1 MAIFGINLK
10 WFDGFFLSMLATTII
25 VVSIDWNGYRVC
37 EYPLHIWLVVD
48 YAVVFGFRLLIFVD
62 HGLTAA
68 TWMGA
73 TPTHMLVSFY
83 GRMLVLSCLA
93 IVMYPFL
100 WAWTVI
106 GTLWFTSAGSCLP
119 EEGQKW
125 GFLIWLLFSY
135 CGLISVA
142 CISASKW
149 LIYRQA
155 HQFSPRGTMISEL
168 RVLAELIRAPERTI
182 QASPSSQD
190 PQTYIREMRIF
201 HVGHNVMQN
210 QKEAVESLIQQLPK
224 FPLTGISSESN
235 VCSICLDELET
246 GTEVRGLPCAHNF
259 HVDCIDQ
266 WLRLNVKC
274 PHCRFSVFPQINLPE
289 NSNLGINTAVIE
301 YIA

>member
-1 MAIFGINLK
+1 M
-10 WFDGFFLSMLATTII
+10 
-25 VVSIDWNGYRVC
+25 
-37 EYPLHIWLVVD
+37 
-48 YAVVFGFRLLIFVD
+48 
-62 HGLTAA
+62 
-68 TWMGA
+68 
-73 TPTHMLVSFY
+73 
-83 GRMLVLSCLA
+83 
-93 IVMYPFL
+93 
-100 WAWTVI
+100 
-106 GTLWFTSAGSCLP
+106 
-119 EEGQKW
+119 Q
-125 GFLIWLLFSY
+125 
-135 CGLISVA
+135 
-142 CISASKW
+142 
-149 LIYRQA
+149 
-155 HQFSPRGTMISEL
+155 
-168 RVLAELIRAPERTI
+168 VLAELIRAPERTI

-289 NSNLGINTAVIE
+289 NSNLGINTAVIGNNSIQGGPVFVNTSSGRIIRIPQRNLVQTHDYTYRGDPNLE
-301 YIA
+301 RQIGENTVSLELSNLGSHAQV